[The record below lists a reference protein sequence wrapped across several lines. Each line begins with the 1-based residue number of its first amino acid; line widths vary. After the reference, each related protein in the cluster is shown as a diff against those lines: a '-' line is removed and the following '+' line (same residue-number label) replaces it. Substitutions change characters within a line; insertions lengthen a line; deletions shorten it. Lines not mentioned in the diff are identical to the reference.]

1 MAKILLVL
9 LLFVRLLQ
17 PARGQ
22 AADTPEKYL
31 ARIRSVV
38 ASEPLGSSVVQRLDS
53 LVAKHIPSRSYLNG
67 QFNRDLDV
75 GFKQRRLVI
84 SLNFYRFQVNLLCRN
99 DTIFLSTID
108 SEEDK
113 KCSDHRYNHLLVV
126 AFLQKRNE
134 FYQSAQ
140 TAEQLLLDIASPREF
155 AFYCGDGS
163 PLTADGAMIN
173 QLVAKRKAA
182 PLLAMLASFNC
193 ETQAYGVAGLQQLQR
208 RGYRLPA
215 ASQALLDY
223 IKARNSE
230 LVTCSGC
237 FAGLVR
243 KIYDQP

>member
-1 MAKILLVL
+1 MAKILLVVL
-9 LLFVRLLQ
+9 LLMRLLQ
-17 PARGQ
+17 PACGQ

-31 ARIRSVV
+31 ARIQSVV
-38 ASEPLGSSVVQRLDS
+38 ASERLGSRVVQRLDS
-53 LVAKHIPSRSYLNG
+53 LMAKHMPSRSYLNG
-67 QFNRDLDV
+67 QFNRDLDL
-75 GFKQRRLVI
+75 GFKQRRLTM

-99 DTIFLSTID
+99 DTIFLRTID

-113 KCSDHRYNHLLVV
+113 RCSDHQYNHVV
-126 AFLQKRNE
+126 VAAFLQKRNE
-134 FYQSAQ
+134 FYQSTQ

-155 AFYCGDGS
+155 AFYCGDVN

-182 PLLAMLASFNC
+182 PLLAMLASLNC

-215 ASQALLDY
+215 VSQVLVNY